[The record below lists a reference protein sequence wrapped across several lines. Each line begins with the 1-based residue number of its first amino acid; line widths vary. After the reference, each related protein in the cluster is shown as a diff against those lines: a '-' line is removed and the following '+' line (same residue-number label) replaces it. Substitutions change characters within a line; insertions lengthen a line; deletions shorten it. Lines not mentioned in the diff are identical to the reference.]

1 MTLADQALDALLKRL
16 HLANTRR
23 AWRDLAQ
30 RAEQEEWTY
39 RALLALVVSEESA
52 QRPQTRIARLVRR
65 ARVPFLKTVD
75 DFNVLH
81 QSTVRLAL
89 LGSALASEFV
99 TEGRCVILRGKP
111 GRGKTPLAVAIAYRA
126 ISDRLRRALRDGG
139 RADRRP
145 GRRLSP
151 GPSGRGARAV
161 RPAQRPRRR
170 RSGLPHRRDRRRQ
183 HALPRRQR
191 PTSEEARHGL
201 HDEHGALGMG
211 PRPA

>member
-75 DFNVLH
+75 DFNVLCV
-81 QSTVRLAL
+81 TWFDEVL
-89 LGSALASEFV
+89 L
-99 TEGRCVILRGKP
+99 
-111 GRGKTPLAVAIAYRA
+111 
-126 ISDRLRRALRDGG
+126 
-139 RADRRP
+139 
-145 GRRLSP
+145 
-151 GPSGRGARAV
+151 
-161 RPAQRPRRR
+161 
-170 RSGLPHRRDRRRQ
+170 LPWF
-183 HALPRRQR
+183 LPKFPKFQ
-191 PTSEEARHGL
+191 E
-201 HDEHGALGMG
+201 
-211 PRPA
+211 